1 MVYKLSPP
9 DSRNKWSLLV
19 WMLVRTGAVVL
30 LVSVLVL
37 RCWLE
42 LSWPVVAVLSAV
54 AVTSAV
60 LLCYWQAS
68 GAWRQMQGDTFVTIT
83 EAGIMREIPH
93 LNQKVYTAWQEVRRV
108 KLVGAFLLVQMKD
121 DLVWLLPLNNM
132 SPMQRA
138 DMCRG
143 CQKYV
148 GSVVP
153 PEKQVQ
159 PPACLQSETP
169 RVQQSSVAARAEAAD
184 YLILR
189 QQSVLH
195 WLCLILMSMMLTA
208 TSVLV
213 VESVLLDDWTCISPG
228 VVCVVVF
235 FMSLQSYL
243 HPGRKMQRWIH
254 SGKTSEVHVTPEYV
268 MVVSPGTSWAVVPKD
283 SVSEA
288 VDARY
293 SYLYGVRGGGIFAV
307 GKEAGPL
314 TSLVQPQ
321 RPRRRWGRVLFILV
335 LVPVVTWAALAYWA
349 FSGRE
354 VNDDD
359 YPGSELAAYVEK
371 MTPVHGFPGRLSYCS
386 VYLLETEHKDKEVLI
401 AGWENGISV
410 EMISDLPDE
419 SAQSDN

>member
-1 MVYKLSPP
+1 
-9 DSRNKWSLLV
+9 
-19 WMLVRTGAVVL
+19 
-30 LVSVLVL
+30 
-37 RCWLE
+37 
-42 LSWPVVAVLSAV
+42 
-54 AVTSAV
+54 
-60 LLCYWQAS
+60 
-68 GAWRQMQGDTFVTIT
+68 
-83 EAGIMREIPH
+83 
-93 LNQKVYTAWQEVRRV
+93 
-108 KLVGAFLLVQMKD
+108 
-121 DLVWLLPLNNM
+121 
-132 SPMQRA
+132 
-138 DMCRG
+138 
-143 CQKYV
+143 
-148 GSVVP
+148 
-153 PEKQVQ
+153 
-159 PPACLQSETP
+159 
-169 RVQQSSVAARAEAAD
+169 VQQSSVAARAEAAD

-213 VESVLLDDWTCISPG
+213 VESVLLDDWTCISLC

-268 MVVSPGTSWAVVPKD
+268 MVVSPGASWAVVPKD

-288 VDARY
+288 VDARH

-321 RPRRRWGRVLFILV
+321 RPRRRWGRELFFLV

-349 FSGRE
+349 WRE

-359 YPGSELAAYVEK
+359 YPGSELVAYVEK